1 MQLTNSRLQFD
12 KILNLFTARSIVRL
26 AILSACLAPFAF
38 GGDALPETSKSK
50 TVLQISAQ
58 VVAVLP
64 SPPTPT
70 TQSINNDAIQYEFP
84 ALSTM
89 EVNRAVLV
97 VPMPVQPLH
106 GTVTNKSVVLERI
119 TIVER

>member
-1 MQLTNSRLQFD
+1 MQLTNIHLQCY
-12 KILNLFTARSIVRL
+12 KTLNPSIARYIVRL
-26 AILSACLAPFAF
+26 AILSVCLAPFAF
-38 GGDALPETSKSK
+38 GGETLAETPKSK
-50 TVLQISAQ
+50 AVLQISVQ
-58 VVAVLP
+58 VVAGLP
-64 SPPTPT
+64 SPSIPTP
-70 TQSINNDAIQYEFP
+70 QSINNDAIQYEFP

-106 GTVTNKSVVLERI
+106 GTVTNESAVLERT